1 VLDEIYQS
9 ISRSDTDDLLTLT
22 ADPLFVYGPR
32 KGDVHASRADA
43 LVALKEVVDK
53 QKKREVKSSD
63 LAVVASPG
71 GHSAWAFDALDI
83 GGEPLAMIAVLSN
96 SGDVWQVSAVDLAVT
111 PAMKSVRA
119 EVKQDAVVPP
129 GMAGIAKVDPN
140 AKPALDKLTKGFADQ
155 SILGDDLASRSDAV
169 YAGPGSGD
177 VVRGKAELKK
187 LFKKRV
193 KENVREVAAG
203 DPTAALT
210 GDGQLAWV
218 TLPAVRFEDD
228 VDPIPLRVFAV
239 FEKHDAE
246 WKLIALHESVTIDAP
261 GSATAFKKFKL
272 PAEPASGLGSA
283 AAGSGSAAGSD
294 DAPPKKKKH
303 KKHKKPP
310 PPPQDDDSN

>member
-9 ISRSDTDDLLTLT
+9 IGRSDTDDLLTLT
-22 ADPLFVYGPR
+22 ADPLYVYGPR

-43 LVALKEVVDK
+43 LVTLKAVVDK
-53 QKKREVKSSD
+53 QKKREVKSAE

-71 GHSAWAFDALDI
+71 GHSAWAFDAIDI

-96 SGDVWQVSAVDLAVT
+96 ADDVWQVSAVDLAVT

-119 EVKQDAVVPP
+119 EVKHDAVVPP

-140 AKPALDKLTKGFADQ
+140 AKPAIDKLTKGFADQ

-169 YAGPGSGD
+169 YAGPGGGD
-177 VVRGKAELKK
+177 VVRGKADLKK

-203 DPTAALT
+203 DTTAAIT
-210 GDGQLAWV
+210 GDGQLAWI
-218 TLPAVRFEDD
+218 TLPVVRFEDD

-261 GSATAFKKFKL
+261 GSATAFKKFTL
-272 PAEPASGLGSA
+272 PPAPSSGLGSA
-283 AAGSGSAAGSD
+283 AAGSAAGSD
-294 DAPPKKKKH
+294 DAPAPKKKKH

-310 PPPQDDDSN
+310 PPPDDDSN

>member
-1 VLDEIYQS
+1 VLDEIYES
-9 ISRSDTDDLLTLT
+9 IGRSDTDDLLTLT
-22 ADPLFVYGPR
+22 ADPLYVYGPR

-43 LVALKEVVDK
+43 LVALKAVVDK
-53 QKKREVKSSD
+53 QKKRDVKSAD

-71 GHSAWAFDALDI
+71 GHSAWAFDSIAVD
-83 GGEPLAMIAVLSN
+83 GAPLAMIAVLAN
-96 SGDVWQVSAVDLAVT
+96 ADDVWQVSAVDLAIT

-119 EVKQDAVVPP
+119 EVKHDAVVPP
-129 GMAGIAKVDPN
+129 GMASIAKVDPN
-140 AKPALDKLTKGFADQ
+140 AKPAIDKLTKGFADQ
-155 SILGDDLASRSDAV
+155 SILGDDLSSRSDAV

-177 VVRGKAELKK
+177 VVRGKAALKK

-193 KENVREVAAG
+193 KANVREVVAG
-203 DPTAALT
+203 DTTAAIT

-261 GSATAFKKFKL
+261 GSATVFKKFTL
-272 PAEPASGLGSA
+272 PVPAAGSA
-283 AAGSGSAAGSD
+283 AAFGSGSGSD
-294 DAPPKKKKH
+294 DAAPPKKKKH

-310 PPPQDDDSN
+310 PPPADDDSN

>member
-1 VLDEIYQS
+1 A
-9 ISRSDTDDLLTLT
+9 DTDDLLTVT

-32 KGDVHASRADA
+32 KSDVSASRADA
-43 LVALKEVVDK
+43 LVALKAVVDK
-53 QKKREVKSSD
+53 QKKREIKSAQ

-71 GHSAWAFDALDI
+71 GHSAWAFDTIDI
-83 GGEPLAMIAVLSN
+83 DGLQLAMIAVLSN
-96 SGDVWQVSAVDLAVT
+96 ADDVWQVGAIDLATT

-119 EVKQDAVVPP
+119 EVKHDAVVPP
-129 GMAGIAKVDPN
+129 GMAGIAKIDPN

-169 YAGPGSGD
+169 YAGPGNGD
-177 VVRGKAELKK
+177 VVRGKSELKK

-193 KENVREVAAG
+193 KANVREVAAG
-203 DPTAALT
+203 DTTAAIT

-218 TLPAVRFEDD
+218 TLSAVRFEDD

-261 GSATAFKKFKL
+261 GAATSFKKVKL
-272 PAEPASGLGSA
+272 PAEPSSGLGSA
-283 AAGSGSAAGSD
+283 AGSGSGSGNE
-294 DAPPKKKKH
+294 DAPPPKKKKH

-310 PPPQDDDSN
+310 PPPADDDSN

>member
-1 VLDEIYQS
+1 MLDEIYQS
-9 ISRSDTDDLLTLT
+9 IGHSDTDDLLTLT

-43 LVALKEVVDK
+43 LVALKGFVDK
-53 QKKREVKSSD
+53 QKKREVKSAD

-71 GHSAWAFDALDI
+71 GHSAWAFDAIDI
-83 GGEPLAMIAVLSN
+83 DGTALAMIAVLSN
-96 SGDVWQVSAVDLAVT
+96 ADDVWQVSAVDLALT

-129 GMAGIAKVDPN
+129 GMAGIAKIDPD
-140 AKPALDKLTKGFADQ
+140 AKPAIDKLTKGFADQ

-169 YAGPGSGD
+169 YAGPGGGD
-177 VVRGKAELKK
+177 VVRGKSELKK

-203 DPTAALT
+203 DATAAVT

-228 VDPIPLRVFAV
+228 VDPLPLRVFAV

-261 GSATAFKKFKL
+261 GSATAFKRFTL
-272 PAEPASGLGSA
+272 PVPAAGSA
-283 AAGSGSAAGSD
+283 AFGSGSD
-294 DAPPKKKKH
+294 DAPPPKKKKH

-310 PPPQDDDSN
+310 PPPADDDSN